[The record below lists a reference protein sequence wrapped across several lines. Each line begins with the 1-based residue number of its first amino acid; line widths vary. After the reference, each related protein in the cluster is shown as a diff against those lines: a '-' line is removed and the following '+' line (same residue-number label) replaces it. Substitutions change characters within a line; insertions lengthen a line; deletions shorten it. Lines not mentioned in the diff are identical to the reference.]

1 MLTRFPALSQTLFRA
16 RVVPVAPIST
26 MDSPTEAGV
35 PGAAVKRETLTC
47 DECSR
52 PVMTLDPDNEV
63 VRIESRHGGHRHV
76 TVLGFREII
85 DRLTP
90 PSIKYS

>member
-1 MLTRFPALSQTLFRA
+1 M
-16 RVVPVAPIST
+16 
-26 MDSPTEAGV
+26 
-35 PGAAVKRETLTC
+35 TC

-52 PVMTLDPDNEV
+52 PVMILDPDNEV

-85 DRLTP
+85 DRLTS